1 MDSYRRKGEQGVAG
15 EGEPTDSAVR
25 GRALLTI
32 ISTIALTEMVEYL
45 APTGYIFSYLYAVP
59 ILTAANQLPASGV
72 GVVTALGVLSTLL
85 GLVVPNL
92 EVDSQTVVNRLIVCS
107 ALCTVGM
114 LAHRYHQASAAAEE
128 RRLALQSQQELLR
141 TYENFTTALTHDL
154 KTPLQAMAQTLA
166 VFARGRFGP
175 LSTQQQQVVSLFE
188 HSLSRLLELTDTLL
202 AIYRNGGEV
211 SLGVCQP
218 IDLDGLVAGVVARW
232 RDVAA
237 ARQVDLGYSGL
248 AGARVEADPLQLE
261 RAVTNLVANAVRYTR
276 LHSQVTVSLHGGTR
290 GFELRVSDCGPGIPE
305 EDLERIFER
314 FYQSPLTR
322 QSAGTGLGL
331 YLTRQIVTAHGGR
344 IHAYNN
350 PEQGCTFVI
359 ALPGRG

>member
-1 MDSYRRKGEQGVAG
+1 
-15 EGEPTDSAVR
+15 
-25 GRALLTI
+25 
-32 ISTIALTEMVEYL
+32 
-45 APTGYIFSYLYAVP
+45 
-59 ILTAANQLPASGV
+59 
-72 GVVTALGVLSTLL
+72 
-85 GLVVPNL
+85 
-92 EVDSQTVVNRLIVCS
+92 
-107 ALCTVGM
+107 
-114 LAHRYHQASAAAEE
+114 
-128 RRLALQSQQELLR
+128 
-141 TYENFTTALTHDL
+141 
-154 KTPLQAMAQTLA
+154 
-166 VFARGRFGP
+166 
-175 LSTQQQQVVSLFE
+175 
-188 HSLSRLLELTDTLL
+188 LTDTLL